1 MRAETL
7 RTLAAAATALLLVSP
22 LLAYLAGLWDEYW
35 KVVTNLGDEPAYV
48 ALATLIYVGVSR
60 ELGVTALLALI
71 STAWLNVLVK
81 NVLALP
87 RPPRELWKVEASG
100 YGFPSGHTQTST
112 TFWLSV
118 GLKLRDAYVL
128 ALGLAVALL
137 VGASRVELG
146 VHYPHDVV
154 GGFLLGAAVAW
165 LAVRAVGAR
174 GLRGARSSAALA
186 AYGFLIS
193 LLYLAYPE
201 PTFTKMGGVSLGLS
215 AYPLLRDK
223 LDARAGALARAL
235 VSLAALLVAFALTRF
250 FDKQPPL
257 LQLPGYALVT
267 LVIVAAP
274 LAYRLLGGARQ
285 A

>member
-22 LLAYLAGLWDEYW
+22 LLAYLAGFWDEYW

-146 VHYPHDVV
+146 VHYPPRR
-154 GGFLLGAAVAW
+154 G
-165 LAVRAVGAR
+165 R
-174 GLRGARSSAALA
+174 GLPPGRRGGLA
-186 AYGFLIS
+186 GRQGR
-193 LLYLAYPE
+193 
-201 PTFTKMGGVSLGLS
+201 GG
-215 AYPLLRDK
+215 
-223 LDARAGALARAL
+223 
-235 VSLAALLVAFALTRF
+235 
-250 FDKQPPL
+250 
-257 LQLPGYALVT
+257 
-267 LVIVAAP
+267 
-274 LAYRLLGGARQ
+274 
-285 A
+285 

>member
-1 MRAETL
+1 MKARTL
-7 RTLAAAATALLLVSP
+7 RFLAAVVAAALLASP
-22 LLAYLAGLWDEYW
+22 LLAYIAGFWDEYW
-35 KVVTNLGDEPAYV
+35 RVVTDLGDEPAYV
-48 ALATLIYVGVSR
+48 ALATLIYVGISR

-71 STAWLNVLVK
+71 STAWLNVLIK

-118 GLKLRDAYVL
+118 GLKLRDTYIL
-128 ALGLAVALL
+128 ALGLVIALL
-137 VGASRVELG
+137 VGVSRVELG

-165 LAVRAVGAR
+165 LAVKVLGAR
-174 GLRGARSSAALA
+174 ELRGARSSAALA
-186 AYGFLIS
+186 VYGFLIA
-193 LLYLAYPE
+193 LLHLVYPE

-223 LDARAGALARAL
+223 LDARASVPARAL
-235 VSLAALLVAFALTRF
+235 VSLAALLAAFALTRF
-250 FDKQPPL
+250 FDKQPPP
-257 LQLPGYALVT
+257 LQFLGYALVT

-274 LAYRLLGGARQ
+274 LAYRLLGRAR
-285 A
+285 